1 MTAACATTPVTEGT
15 PEQKV
20 GWVGNTPYAA
30 MPELESVTNGTN
42 AYVYWRIARLFALCE
57 LENFRDDNDWTDMK
71 ISERPVLVYDA
82 LSHPKYYEYRVL
94 NGGTECGAIVCIAQ
108 KKDGEPT
115 AYVLRY
121 APDYSGLLDY
131 PANYRVIA
139 DGYPKVG
146 YAPVDGV
153 YAAKSGVKMFEEEL
167 TETVVSNVYGHWE
180 TNVTTSYVGGYEEYS
195 TNYNWYSDLIEDT
208 NFYWMTN
215 VSEISAGVWE
225 TNIARFSTRW
235 TTNVVLVSSDP
246 EVWETNYQFLD
257 TRYLTN
263 WVCSTNLNSYWT
275 GGETVIESNIYWVED
290 GVSNYYTTNI
300 TYEPESI
307 TNYEVDPLQLAILH
321 PEYFT
326 NMGVSISEVM
336 ETAKEIIASNQM
348 LWQSID
354 KHFSLLIYFST
365 NDEIVHQKYL
375 ESKTKA
381 RDYYGGKVVS
391 SYLNCSTKWWNWI
404 EVKKRLRWDVYGLRR
419 FDDGWCAPTA
429 AAMMIVY
436 YDKYYMLQNIIT
448 NYSKTTF
455 NKKQN
460 KYTVVLP
467 CKGYM
472 YFGSSDEKDFYLTNE
487 ILFKDSKI
495 GILNGCKIAIESVI
509 ANKDSYKIPVGA
521 NINDTKVK
529 IKDGRFYIISYIHKP
544 KGNSDITISYDV
556 SITVYNPNNTRD
568 ACLGDIIIDN
578 NIYQIGYSTTYN
590 ITRRDTYVQLSQKMG
605 ITDFNWGYV
614 DIPEKI
620 ISGLNWAYSATQF
633 SDDFRILKYF
643 DSKGNANGNA
653 TEEGKNNTMWL
664 KIKALVNNNDIFIL
678 IRNGGLRLDDR
689 HQPDAHARIGIG
701 YRTSTGSFKRPVWHT
716 WFTGYYEPF
725 EADVNWVLLTDGNGY
740 ESIKDTKLAADK
752 IPGLRLTD
760 GTYTFW
766 ERVNWSTLTGST
778 IPFYNQYI
786 IYKK

>member
-121 APDYSGLLDY
+121 APDYSELLDY

-153 YAAKSGVKMFEEEL
+153 YAAKSGVRMLEEEV

-180 TNVTTSYVGGYEEYS
+180 TNVTTSYVGGYEEYL

-290 GVSNYYTTNI
+290 PMTVYYETNFNDNDPNI
-300 TYEPESI
+300 TNFEI
-307 TNYEVDPLQLAILH
+307 DPLELALLH

-326 NMGVSISEVM
+326 NFNVVPEMVVEA
-336 ETAKEIIASNQM
+336 AKQIVESNQVK
-348 LWQSID
+348 WDIVD
-354 KHFSLLIYFST
+354 RYFTNLIYYST
-365 NDEIVHQKYL
+365 NDELIHQKYL
-375 ESKTKA
+375 ETKTKSYNY
-381 RDYYGGKVVS
+381 DGGKVINQFKTTTFKWWDSETVLKYISWKTYGVIPGGEPLWCGPSAVAMMMACYGKLDKLRSIVTNIQMSLDHSPTNAYFDEYYSVAGS
-391 SYLNCSTKWWNWI
+391 SRTSPINAYDFMSEFTFESTDPNCSI
-404 EVKKRLRWDVYGLRR
+404 SSVYLEMPSLNY
-419 FDDGWCAPTA
+419 FCAPATYQYSTITTIGSKYILMLYSRRASAGSDAMVGCTIKVKFYAPNPNHSYGDIKVNGGTKTA
-429 AAMMIVY
+429 GYTIIKSIVKQDMY
-436 YDKYYMLQNIIT
+436 RTICDKMGMSVIHWGL
-448 NYSKTTF
+448 
-455 NKKQN
+455 
-460 KYTVVLP
+460 YT
-467 CKGYM
+467 
-472 YFGSSDEKDFYLTNE
+472 
-487 ILFKDSKI
+487 
-495 GILNGCKIAIESVI
+495 LNKIAT
-509 ANKDSYKIPVGA
+509 A
-521 NINDTKVK
+521 
-529 IKDGRFYIISYIHKP
+529 
-544 KGNSDITISYDV
+544 
-556 SITVYNPNNTRD
+556 
-568 ACLGDIIIDN
+568 
-578 NIYQIGYSTTYN
+578 
-590 ITRRDTYVQLSQKMG
+590 M
-605 ITDFNWGYV
+605 
-614 DIPEKI
+614 
-620 ISGLNWAYSATQF
+620 NWAYGEPEF
-633 SDDFRILKYF
+633 VYDDTSI
-643 DSKGNANGNA
+643 GNSSGEGNDNRLWLLIQDA
-653 TEEGKNNTMWL
+653 VNKNKPFLLSRT
-664 KIKALVNNNDIFIL
+664 
-678 IRNGGLRLDDR
+678 
-689 HQPDAHARIGIG
+689 IGIKGVGLPHIRVGFG
-701 YRTSTGSFKRPVWHT
+701 YKITHDVTIKQSLWWLFGFIPMGEK
-716 WFTGYYEPF
+716 
-725 EADVNWVLLTDGNGY
+725 EAKANLHWVLLTDGNDD
-740 ESIKDTKLAADK
+740 EFNQSKRDAAGK
-752 IPGLRLTD
+752 I
-760 GTYTFW
+760 TYYRDYKISDHIFW
-766 ERVNWSTLTGST
+766 ERINWSSDKTLLPAQNYS
-778 IPFYNQYI
+778 IVYNKYR
-786 IYKK
+786 